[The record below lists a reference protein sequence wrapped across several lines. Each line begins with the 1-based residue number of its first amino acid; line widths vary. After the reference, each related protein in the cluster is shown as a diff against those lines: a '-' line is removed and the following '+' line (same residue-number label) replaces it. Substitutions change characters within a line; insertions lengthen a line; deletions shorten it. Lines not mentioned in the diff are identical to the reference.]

1 MHADALI
8 AVAKAIHL
16 LHQQGKKAYQLQL
29 YVNPAHW
36 TQYQNQLTG
45 PGVSF
50 MGWKPY
56 KELQQYLQQGWLLL
70 CTASFEEAHQSFS
83 RSSVQTKLTD
93 YMAAR
98 KPLLFV
104 GPPESASGRFVENW
118 DCGFTISTSNPA
130 DIAERLQAIRR
141 MAEQ

>member
-1 MHADALI
+1 
-8 AVAKAIHL
+8 
-16 LHQQGKKAYQLQL
+16 
-29 YVNPAHW
+29 
-36 TQYQNQLTG
+36 
-45 PGVSF
+45 
-50 MGWKPY
+50 
-56 KELQQYLQQGWLLL
+56 L

-118 DCGFTISTSNPA
+118 DCGFTISTANPA
-130 DIAERLQAIRR
+130 DIAERLQAISR
-141 MAEQ
+141 MPEQYLRKSINSGIEAETTFSKPVVQQKLYEFLGKD